1 MGLQTVS
8 QCCGGL
14 AELCASCSV
23 RKGIAGGKLQLDT
36 DMTKQLLSSKSVM
49 RKLMAADLPVHLH
62 FGWHMTCEE
71 IHRIARLPLKV
82 CSVPAPMACT
92 PDMPARRGSAPVRC
106 R

>member
-1 MGLQTVS
+1 MKLCALCS
-8 QCCGGL
+8 MRKGL
-14 AELCASCSV
+14 AA
-23 RKGIAGGKLQLDT
+23 GKLQLDT

-82 CSVPAPMACT
+82 CCVPTYMACT
-92 PDMPARRGSAPVRC
+92 PDMPVSSGGLLVWRH
-106 R
+106 

>member
-1 MGLQTVS
+1 MRK
-8 QCCGGL
+8 GL
-14 AELCASCSV
+14 AA
-23 RKGIAGGKLQLDT
+23 GKLQLDT

-82 CSVPAPMACT
+82 CYVPTCTACT
-92 PDMPARRGSAPVRC
+92 PDMPITCGATLLQC
-106 R
+106 D